1 MLDKGETR
9 KLPPAFPCPKC
20 GTEILIGQQA
30 CNNCDEQ
37 FEYRCAKCG
46 MIAGSISGF
55 CTNCGGKLL
64 QHTHPAK
71 PLTKKARIAHR
82 EGRKTEQQKG
92 APEPLSKIGAY
103 FGLVA
108 IILCILG
115 VLYFVGTGTQGDP
128 SKWLGGGFIFQG
140 KSPPSTPPSAGVN
153 TRPPSAEVNTKQVA
167 APDSPRY
174 SAKQVIAVARNQNP
188 DCRTPTRRVG

>member
-1 MLDKGETR
+1 MLDKGKTR
-9 KLPPAFPCPKC
+9 KFPPAFPCPKC
-20 GTEILIGQQA
+20 STEILIGQQA
-30 CNNCDEQ
+30 CNNCGEQ

-46 MIAGSISGF
+46 MIAGSVSGF

-71 PLTKKARIAHR
+71 PPTRQAKILHR
-82 EGRKTEQQKG
+82 KGRRAEQQKE
-92 APEPLSKIGAY
+92 AQEPLSKIGVY
-103 FGLVA
+103 LGLVA

-115 VLYFVGTGTQGDP
+115 ALYFVGTGPQGEP

-140 KSPPSTPPSAGVN
+140 KSPPSTPPSA
-153 TRPPSAEVNTKQVA
+153 EVNKKPVA
-167 APDSPRY
+167 APDLPRY
-174 SAKQVIAVARNQNP
+174 TANQVVLKAKNQSP